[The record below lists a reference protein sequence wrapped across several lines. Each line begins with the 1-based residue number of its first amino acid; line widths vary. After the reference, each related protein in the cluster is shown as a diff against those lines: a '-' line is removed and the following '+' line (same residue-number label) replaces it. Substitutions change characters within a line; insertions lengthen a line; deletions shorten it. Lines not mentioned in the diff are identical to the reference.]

1 MEDVSFS
8 SPLINSND
16 TEIKDPQ
23 SFLEYVR
30 INNINR
36 LVVRQLYI
44 NSLRNKFEQLSTI
57 INGNADIFMISE
69 TKLGETFPAA
79 LFYLKDFCNPYRFD
93 GNRNGG
99 GIMLYIRE
107 DIPSRLIE
115 KKLRNNSEY
124 DFVEI
129 NLRNKKWLLCCSYN
143 SHKNSIST
151 QIDFLRRELALHSSN
166 YENFI
171 LLGDFNSE
179 MTDANLKDF
188 CNLYLLKNLIKKPTC
203 FKNPENPKTIDLIL
217 TNRPRSFCNSD
228 TLETGLSD
236 FHKLTVTVLKTFF
249 KKQSPKVISY
259 RNYKKFSDDLFRNDL
274 IN

>member
-8 SPLINSND
+8 SPLTNSND

-23 SFLEYVR
+23 SFLKDIR

-36 LVVRQLYI
+36 LIIGQLNI
-44 NSLRNKFEQLSTI
+44 NSLRNKFEQLSTM
-57 INGNADIFMISE
+57 INGNIDIFMISE
-69 TKLGETFPAA
+69 TKLDETFPAA
-79 LFYLKDFCNPYRFD
+79 QFYLQGFCDPYRFD
-93 GNRNGG
+93 RNRNGG

-124 DFVEI
+124 FFVEI
-129 NLRNKKWLLCCSYN
+129 NLRKKKWLLCCSYN
-143 SHKNSIST
+143 PHKNSIST
-151 QIDFLRRELALHSSN
+151 HIDFLRRELDLHSSN